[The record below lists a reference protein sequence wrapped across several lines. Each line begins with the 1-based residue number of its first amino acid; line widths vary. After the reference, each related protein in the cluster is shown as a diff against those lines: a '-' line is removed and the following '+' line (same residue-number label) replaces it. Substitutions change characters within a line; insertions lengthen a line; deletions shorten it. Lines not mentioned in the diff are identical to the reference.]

1 MAPTTMRDKK
11 GKFISTGKFKRYSQ
25 FSKKVKIPNLENGNQ
40 NKEEFG
46 FGFGRRI
53 VELGYLAEQ
62 MKSCPNCSTPL
73 YLHCCKKER
82 LYGLGSILYIE
93 CQSCKKELKIYT
105 GKQHRSQNTVK
116 GMKIWDV
123 NTKCGLGWYDKL
135 ILKKV

>member
-25 FSKKVKIPNLENGNQ
+25 FSKKVKIPSLENGNQ

-62 MKSCPNCSTPL
+62 MKELLYTTLSTLLQKRATLRPRK
-73 YLHCCKKER
+73 H
-82 LYGLGSILYIE
+82 I
-93 CQSCKKELKIYT
+93 IYRMSVMQKRT
-105 GKQHRSQNTVK
+105 
-116 GMKIWDV
+116 
-123 NTKCGLGWYDKL
+123 
-135 ILKKV
+135 

>member
-1 MAPTTMRDKK
+1 MK
-11 GKFISTGKFKRYSQ
+11 
-25 FSKKVKIPNLENGNQ
+25 NGNQ